1 MQRPP
6 CPRGSSVR
14 TRVGSRSAPP
24 QTSSSSVKNSRSSAC
39 SWEEKRMSQPEVV
52 PEPGAQFLAEIR
64 EQPAALRRL
73 LEHRDEFRDVA
84 ARAPDGLVRMV
95 AHGSSDNAA
104 SYGVYAFG
112 LLAGQT
118 ALRDSISLTVYYGAK
133 LDFAGSTVIA
143 LSQSGRTPDVLEYVT
158 RARRAGAFT
167 VAVTNDTDS
176 ALADAADA
184 VLPLSAGAE
193 HAVAA
198 TKTYLNTL
206 AALALL
212 AAELGGRGDEIAGGL
227 DWVAAA
233 LERELPLLERASAS
247 MAVPFASVGRLFAI
261 GRGPEFATA
270 REIALKLL
278 ETCQIAAEPLTATD
292 LAHGPVAAL
301 DPLFPVWAVATD
313 DETLHV
319 VVEAAARIREAGAT
333 LIASGPAADAIP
345 DAQYRLPVPEPPLP
359 LLAPILS
366 VVPGQL
372 FAGAVARAKG
382 LDPDRPRGLSKVT
395 LAR

>member
-1 MQRPP
+1 
-6 CPRGSSVR
+6 
-14 TRVGSRSAPP
+14 
-24 QTSSSSVKNSRSSAC
+24 
-39 SWEEKRMSQPEVV
+39 MSQPESSDRLQPVST
-52 PEPGAQFLAEIR
+52 EPGAQFLAEIR

-73 LEHRDEFRDVA
+73 LEHRPQFTDVA
-84 ARAPDGLVRMV
+84 ARAPEGLVRMV

-112 LLAGQT
+112 LLAGRT
-118 ALRDSISLTVYYGAK
+118 AARDSISLTVYYGAR
-133 LDFAGSTVIA
+133 LDFERSIVVA
-143 LSQSGRTPDVLEYVT
+143 LSQSGQTPDVIEYVT
-158 RARRAGAFT
+158 RTRRAGAFT
-167 VAVTNDTDS
+167 VAVTNDPQS

-184 VLPLSAGAE
+184 VLPLTAGAE

-206 AALALL
+206 AALALF
-212 AAELGGRGDEIAGGL
+212 AGELGGRGDAIAAGIEG
-227 DWVAAA
+227 VADA
-233 LERELPLLERASAS
+233 LERELPLLERAAAS
-247 MAVPFASVGRLFAI
+247 IAVPFASVGRMFAI

-301 DPLFPVWAVATD
+301 DSLFPVWAVATD
-313 DETLHV
+313 DESLDV
-319 VVEAAARIREAGAT
+319 VVEAAARVREAGAT
-333 LIASGPAADAIP
+333 LIASGPAARAIA
-345 DAQYRLPVPEPPLP
+345 DAQYYLPVPKPSEP
-359 LLAPILS
+359 LLAPLLS
-366 VVPGQL
+366 VVAGQL

>member
-1 MQRPP
+1 
-6 CPRGSSVR
+6 
-14 TRVGSRSAPP
+14 
-24 QTSSSSVKNSRSSAC
+24 
-39 SWEEKRMSQPEVV
+39 MSQPEAVA
-52 PEPGAQFLAEIR
+52 EPGARFLAEIR

-73 LEHRDEFRDVA
+73 LEQRDRFREVA
-84 ARAPDGLVRMV
+84 ARAPDGFVRMV

-118 ALRDSISLTVYYGAK
+118 AMRDSISLTVYYGAK

-167 VAVTNDTDS
+167 VAVTNDDRS
-176 ALADAADA
+176 ALAEAADA
-184 VLPLSAGAE
+184 VLPLAAGAE

-206 AALALL
+206 AALALF
-212 AAELGGRGDEIAGGL
+212 AAEIGGRGDEIADGL
-227 DWVAAA
+227 DWVAGA
-233 LERELPLLERASAS
+233 LEQELPLLEREAAAI
-247 MAVPFASVGRLFAI
+247 AVPFASVGRMFAI

-301 DPLFPVWAVATD
+301 DSLFPVWAVATD
-313 DETLHV
+313 DETLDV

-333 LIASGPAADAIP
+333 LIASGPAAAAIP
-345 DAQYRLPVPEPPLP
+345 DAQYCLPVPTPPNP
-359 LLAPILS
+359 LLAPLLS

-395 LAR
+395 MAR